1 MRRHSEPLKNKNKR
15 TKQVATS
22 ATNYIPQQPV
32 LISPSHEDSALL
44 LQSSQISTTYCERP
58 KPITNVLAQQ
68 SSSIESKIRALQ
80 NNQRMASQQQW
91 PSILPAKPAFNNW
104 IGYNQQQPQ
113 YSSNYYSNGYSW
125 NYQPSYTSTSP
136 PPLQQNSQLAQWW
149 SRGVRS
155 PPSEMQAFGPV
166 NPILP
171 FQNLLQKQQLLPA
184 NSRPSVTVQVTDNED
199 QFRDPTIGG
208 VAIALT
214 HGSVLFECAKHEL
227 HATTALRQPNRKN
240 PTRISLVLYQH
251 RNMNE
256 SKHGYHVYERKMEK
270 KRIDQQL
277 EEEAKKRAAMIP
289 PPPVVIPPLPL
300 PHLPPAPLSFAQPQ
314 PWSLIYHQQQQP
326 SQAAVPYTNS
336 WASTNAYYPSQYESY
351 QQQQQ
356 QIQQQTLPSINQAFP
371 YHLASNN
378 ATTTNSPHYIVPS
391 NGIYHLPTV

>member
-15 TKQVATS
+15 TKQAATT
-22 ATNYIPQQPV
+22 ATNYIPQQPM
-32 LISPSHEDSALL
+32 LISPAHEDSALL
-44 LQSSQISTTYCERP
+44 LQSSTVSTTYCERP
-58 KPITNVLAQQ
+58 KQSTNVLVQQ
-68 SSSIESKIRALQ
+68 SSSIESRIRALQ
-80 NNQRMASQQQW
+80 NNQRMASQQQQQQQW
-91 PSILPAKPAFNNW
+91 PSIPAKPAFNNW
-104 IGYNQQQPQ
+104 IGYNQQQQQ
-113 YSSNYYSNGYSW
+113 YNRNYYSNGYNW
-125 NYQPSYTSTSP
+125 NYQQSYTSTSP
-136 PPLQQNSQLAQWW
+136 PPLQPNSQLAEWW
-149 SRGVRS
+149 RS
-155 PPSEMQAFGPV
+155 GATNRCMQTFGPV

-171 FQNLLQKQQLLPA
+171 FQNLLQKQQILPVH
-184 NSRPSVTVQVTDNED
+184 SRPSVTVQVTDNED

-256 SKHGYHVYERKMEK
+256 SKHGYHIYERKMEK

-277 EEEAKKRAAMIP
+277 EEEAKKRAAIIP
-289 PPPVVIPPLPL
+289 PPIVIPPSL
-300 PHLPPAPLSFAQPQ
+300 PHLPSVPLIAQ
-314 PWSLIYHQQQQP
+314 PWSLLCQQQQP
-326 SQAAVPYTNS
+326 PQAVSYTNS
-336 WASTNAYYPSQYESY
+336 WTPNAYYPSQYESY

-356 QIQQQTLPSINQAFP
+356 QMQQTLPSINQAFP

-378 ATTTNSPHYIVPS
+378 TTTSNSPYYIAAPS